1 MKNLPK
7 LPRIQAGIQYPPYQ
21 LEEYV
26 SRVAET
32 DPAEYLKEIK
42 KLLTDIQDYVECL
55 NHLGYTVN
63 GVERI
68 DLIQVYAKK
77 EIIIT

>member
-7 LPRIQAGIQYPPYQ
+7 LPIIQVGVQYPPYQ

-26 SRVAET
+26 SKVSET
-32 DPAEYLKEIK
+32 KPDEYLKEIK

-55 NHLGYTVN
+55 NYLGYTIN
-63 GVERI
+63 GIERI
-68 DLIQVYAKK
+68 DLMQVYAKK
-77 EIIIT
+77 EIIIS